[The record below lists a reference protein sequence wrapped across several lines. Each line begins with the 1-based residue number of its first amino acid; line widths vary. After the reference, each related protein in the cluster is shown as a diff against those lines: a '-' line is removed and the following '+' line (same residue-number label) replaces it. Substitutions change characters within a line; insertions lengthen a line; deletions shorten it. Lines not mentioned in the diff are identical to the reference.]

1 MDTNVQLPT
10 KVRVQLCSTSTS
22 SESSTKSFSIE
33 QNGPDSPP
41 NVCIQAVCD
50 SMKRQIISR
59 AFYGWLAYCRH
70 LSTVRTHLSGLVNSK
85 IITSDNA
92 NDGIT
97 LEKWSELCVN
107 GIVCNY
113 EEVYRL
119 TYFGGVAQE
128 LRKELWPYL
137 LGHYKFGTTI
147 EQRNELSE
155 ETRQAYEN
163 TMSEWLAV
171 EAIVR
176 QRDKEIQADAIAKL
190 SSESVSA
197 EQAPAQIQKDLSN
210 DVSVWTIIKPLT
222 FYT

>member
-1 MDTNVQLPT
+1 MQLPT

-22 SESSTKSFSIE
+22 SESSTKSFSMD
-33 QNGPDSPP
+33 QNGPPSPP
-41 NVCIQAVCD
+41 SICIQAVCD

-85 IITSDNA
+85 IINGEGASE
-92 NDGIT
+92 GIT
-97 LEKWSELCVN
+97 VEKWKELCVD
-107 GIVCNY
+107 GVVQDF

-119 TYFGGVAQE
+119 TYYGGVAQD
-128 LRKELWPYL
+128 LRKDLWPYL
-137 LGHYKFGTTI
+137 LGHHKFGSTE
-147 EQRNELSE
+147 EQRNVLNE
-155 ETRQAYEN
+155 ETRQAYET

-190 SSESVSA
+190 SCESMSA
-197 EQAPAQIQKDLSN
+197 DQTPAPIQRELSN
-210 DVSVWTIIKPLT
+210 DVSVG
-222 FYT
+222 